1 MNFVETD
8 KKIVS
13 PRGPTLTI
21 HLGGVYHGKPFCHQM
36 GPDQTLL
43 AETWRTLL
51 QITFRVFFMSGNHEN
66 HKNRSR
72 KSRDV
77 LFLKKKAPARQPRV
91 VVRMGFHQ
99 KSRISISASSGT
111 RNLKP
116 IIVDFWN
123 ASETCECC
131 FHRNSLIY
139 LKGPAAGGEALKITI
154 QSLKQEQFLRL
165 G

>member
-36 GPDQTLL
+36 GPYQTLL

-51 QITFRVFFMSGNHEN
+51 QITFRVFFMSGNHGN

-91 VVRMGFHQ
+91 VVGMGFYRNPS
-99 KSRISISASSGT
+99 KSKIFPINMEKYPTQNDATDHIYPLGPP
-111 RNLKP
+111 KP
-116 IIVDFWN
+116 ILLCKN
-123 ASETCECC
+123 
-131 FHRNSLIY
+131 N
-139 LKGPAAGGEALKITI
+139 
-154 QSLKQEQFLRL
+154 
-165 G
+165 